1 MALSKQAEIDCAA
14 DSLLSMSRIV
24 RGQHRVSYKSEETLE
39 RAANILASLKVTI
52 SKKPFK
58 REPEEVNESCFLTPP
73 RSNTAS
79 PVDDLLKKENDEGI
93 LGGSYRNGNIT
104 TIDNKIK
111 PATCKGNEKFS
122 MNYILSHNG
131 SVKAIRKPL
140 LNERLS
146 FQQTNVLS
154 SKHVVDKKKKNHAC
168 PFENC
173 TKVYGKSSHLKAHMR
188 VHTGER
194 PFLCQWSSND
204 GQVCNKR
211 FARSDELARH
221 HRVHTGEKNY
231 VCPICSK
238 RFMRSDHLAKHAKRH
253 PEYDPVT
260 KMAKVPISDNSRANP
275 KIKRVTPMTKN
286 DICLLHHV
294 NQNKITEIFLPTS
307 HQHGSKVI
315 VKEELR
321 NSASYMKSRICP

>member
-1 MALSKQAEIDCAA
+1 MALSKQTEIDSAA
-14 DSLLSMSRIV
+14 DCLLSMSSIG
-24 RGQHRVSYKSEETLE
+24 RGEHKVTYKSEETLE

-52 SKKPFK
+52 SKKAFK
-58 REPEEVNESCFLTPP
+58 CEPEEVNESCFLTPP
-73 RSNTAS
+73 RSNTSS
-79 PVDDLLKKENDEGI
+79 PVDDLLKRENEGI
-93 LGGSYRNGNIT
+93 LGRSHRNGNVT
-104 TIDNKIK
+104 TAKNKIK
-111 PATCKGNEKFS
+111 LTTYKGNEKFS
-122 MNYILSHNG
+122 MDYILSHNG
-131 SVKAIRKPL
+131 SVNELRKPL
-140 LNERLS
+140 LKERIS
-146 FQQTNVLS
+146 FQQKNMLS
-154 SKHVVDKKKKNHAC
+154 SKHLVDKKKKNHAC

-260 KMAKVPISDNSRANP
+260 KMAKVPISDFSRENP
-275 KIKRVTPMTKN
+275 RVKIVTPVTKN
-286 DICLLHHV
+286 NLCLLPHV
-294 NQNKITEIFLPTS
+294 NQNEVAVNFFRTS
-307 HQHGSKVI
+307 HPYGNKVI
-315 VKEELR
+315 EELR
-321 NSASYMKSRICP
+321 NSASYMKSRIYT

>member
-1 MALSKQAEIDCAA
+1 MALSKQAEIDSAA
-14 DSLLSMSRIV
+14 DCLLSMSSIG
-24 RGQHRVSYKSEETLE
+24 RGQHKVSYKSEETLE

-52 SKKPFK
+52 SKKAFK

-79 PVDDLLKKENDEGI
+79 PVDDLLKRENDEGI
-93 LGGSYRNGNIT
+93 LGGSHRNGNIT
-104 TIDNKIK
+104 TTDNKIK
-111 PATCKGNEKFS
+111 PTTYKGNEKFS

-131 SVKAIRKPL
+131 SVSALRKPL

-146 FQQTNVLS
+146 FQQTNNMLS
-154 SKHVVDKKKKNHAC
+154 SKHLVDKKKKNHAC

-260 KMAKVPISDNSRANP
+260 KMAKVPISDVSRANP
-275 KIKRVTPMTKN
+275 KITPVIKN
-286 DICLLHHV
+286 NLCLLRHV
-294 NQNKITEIFLPTS
+294 NQNEMAELFFPAS
-307 HQHGSKVI
+307 HPYGNKVI
-315 VKEELR
+315 VEEELR
-321 NSASYMKSRICP
+321 NSASYMKSRIYH